1 MYWFFCWIGVEFVK
15 IIWSYPH
22 FIRSYPHN
30 VDNLWY
36 QNDIKMISQNE
47 LHTIRNNTY
56 IYVLSQ
62 LINDIDLFYP
72 DISGWYIHV
81 MQSRFCTFGQNVK
94 YIRIPCISMD
104 GGWFTSKKLIYFVI
118 IPRWVLL
125 PHHTKKSL
133 LRLHLDPTSFSTPP
147 SYPPKY
153 TYFYSKPT
161 SYQPYITHTKPL
173 TKSIHYLT
181 SYANSKT

>member
-1 MYWFFCWIGVEFVK
+1 M
-15 IIWSYPH
+15 
-22 FIRSYPHN
+22 
-30 VDNLWY
+30 WY

-72 DISGWYIHV
+72 GISGWYIHV
-81 MQSRFCTFGQNVK
+81 MQSIFCTFGQNVK

-147 SYPPKY
+147 SYPPN
-153 TYFYSKPT
+153 TPIFIRNRLRTNPT
-161 SYQPYITHTKPL
+161 LPTLNP
-173 TKSIHYLT
+173 
-181 SYANSKT
+181 